1 MERIDAVELTD
12 RLHAEQG
19 RGDPFAAAVR
29 ATRMPMI
36 ITDPRQI
43 DNPIV
48 FCNDAFCRLSGYAR
62 EEVLGSNCR
71 FLQGPK
77 TDLSDVALIRQAI
90 EARTDISIEL
100 LNYKKDGEL
109 FWNALYI
116 SPVFSETGE
125 LQFFFASQFDVTD
138 RKERELAAMEGK
150 DFFERAVRDR
160 TAELEAALAQK
171 TMLLHEVDHRVKNN
185 LQMVAAMIRNQAR
198 FSGAPAVQDSL
209 IATLARVET
218 LGAVH
223 RRLYES
229 KDIATFSVGDFIGE
243 IAGGLVES
251 ADPSRI
257 RLELDLQPVEVSSAS
272 ASPLALLVNELMTN
286 ALKHAFPGEERTGRI
301 RVATRN
307 DGGSTATLIVEDDGI
322 GLETTES
329 TERKT
334 FGHRLIDSL
343 VRQIRGSLQWS
354 DAEPGTRA
362 TVTFPVQA
370 GKARA

>member
-48 FCNDAFCRLSGYAR
+48 FCNDAFCRLTGYER
-62 EEVLGSNCR
+62 DEVLGRNCR
-71 FLQGPK
+71 FLQGPD
-77 TDLSDVALIRQAI
+77 TDAGDVALIRQAI
-90 EARTDISIEL
+90 EARTDVSVEI
-100 LNYKKDGEL
+100 LNHKKDGEP

-116 SPVFSETGE
+116 SPVFSESGE
-125 LQFFFASQFDVTD
+125 LQFYFASQFDVTD
-138 RKERELAAMEGK
+138 RKEREIAAVEGK
-150 DFFERAVRDR
+150 EFFERAVRER

-209 IATLARVET
+209 VATLARVET

-229 KDIATFSVGDFIGE
+229 KDIATFSVGEFIGE
-243 IAGGLVES
+243 IASGVIES
-251 ADPSRI
+251 AGQSRI
-257 RLELDLQPVEVSSAS
+257 RLELDLEPVEVASAS
-272 ASPLALLVNELMTN
+272 ASPLALLVNELLTN
-286 ALKHAFPGEERTGRI
+286 ALKHAFPGERDTGRI

-307 DGGSTATLIVEDDGI
+307 DGTTATLIVEDDGV
-322 GLETTES
+322 GLGATGR

-334 FGHRLIDSL
+334 FGHRLVDSL
-343 VRQIRGSLQWS
+343 VRQIRGTLEWT
-354 DAEPGTRA
+354 DAQPGTRA
-362 TVTFPVQA
+362 TVAFPLQA
-370 GKARA
+370 GRGRP